1 VTSQNAYDMVVF
13 TAPSGAGKTTVVRH
27 LLKTYPDLLSF
38 STSAT
43 TRERREHEIDGKD
56 YYFLSKENFKKRVKD
71 GQFIEW
77 EEVYEDQYYG
87 TLQSEVKRILATG
100 KKIVFDIEV
109 YGAENIKQKYG
120 DRCLVIFVKPP
131 SFRELVQRLTNRNT
145 ETPKSFKKRITRIK
159 KEMLF
164 VNSFDEVLLNDKLED
179 TLRNAEKLIEEKLL
193 RRDDSRD

>member
-1 VTSQNAYDMVVF
+1 MTSQNAYDMVVF

-43 TRERREHEIDGKD
+43 TRERREHEIDGRD

-145 ETPKSFKKRITRIK
+145 ETPKSFKKRIIRIK

>member
-1 VTSQNAYDMVVF
+1 MTSQNAYDMVVF

>member
-1 VTSQNAYDMVVF
+1 MVVF

>member
-1 VTSQNAYDMVVF
+1 MTSQNAYDMVVF

-43 TRERREHEIDGKD
+43 TRERRKHEIDGKD
-56 YYFLSKENFKKRVKD
+56 YYFLSRENFKKRVKD

-145 ETPKSFKKRITRIK
+145 ETPKSFKKRIIRIK

>member
-43 TRERREHEIDGKD
+43 TRERRKHEIDGKD
-56 YYFLSKENFKKRVKD
+56 YYFLSRENFKKRVKD

-145 ETPKSFKKRITRIK
+145 ETPKSFKKRIIRIK